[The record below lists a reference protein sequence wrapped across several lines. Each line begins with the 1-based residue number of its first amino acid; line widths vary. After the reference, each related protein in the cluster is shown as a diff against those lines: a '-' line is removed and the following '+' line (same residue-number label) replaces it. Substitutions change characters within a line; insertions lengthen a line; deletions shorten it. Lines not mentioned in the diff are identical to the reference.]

1 MKELNGTL
9 GSMHQMLTGDS
20 LERVLNGVLG
30 LMHGMLI
37 GLGTIVPGMALA
49 AMAGPGPL
57 ALPESEP
64 VPPVTLTIEVD
75 GGAAYLKENL
85 TLKFTF
91 VNNAE
96 PSLTIDSQ
104 AFGPGAFT
112 LKDPKGRGP
121 GAATD
126 AAAPG
131 TPLVVEGY
139 GSTEHRV
146 NLSAWYPKL
155 TAKETTWEIA
165 WSHPPFAE
173 PPLKVRIIRPHDPEK
188 DRFAEV
194 ETDLGTMKWALL
206 PNFAPKHV
214 RRFVDLA
221 RQGHYDGLTFF
232 RYVPGV
238 QAEGG
243 APAGGESDQWV
254 RLVPPELAPDLVPV
268 QGLIGAVRPQGSTTT
283 SMTSDSIFF
292 VTLGDAGFMQGS
304 QTFFGRIVKGYE
316 VMARMN
322 QIENRGPTG
331 DARAYLLA
339 NPVTIRKI
347 TISRR

>member
-1 MKELNGTL
+1 M
-9 GSMHQMLTGDS
+9 
-20 LERVLNGVLG
+20 
-30 LMHGMLI
+30 MHGMLG
-37 GLGTIVPGMALA
+37 GLGTIVLGVSIIVC
-49 AMAGPGPL
+49 GPGVGAVQP
-57 ALPESEP
+57 PESDTGP
-64 VPPVTLTIEVD
+64 RDIALTLEID

-91 VNNAE
+91 VNSAE
-96 PSLTIDSQ
+96 PSLTLDPS
-104 AFGPGAFT
+104 AFGPGAFS
-112 LKDPKGRGP
+112 LQDSKGKGP
-121 GAATD
+121 GPAS
-126 AAAPG
+126 AAPAPG
-131 TPLVVEGY
+131 APLVVEGY
-139 GSTEHRV
+139 GSTTHQV

-155 TAKETTWEIA
+155 TAKETTWDIV

-173 PPLKVRIIRPHDPEK
+173 TPIKVRIIRPHDPEK

-206 PNFAPKHV
+206 PNFAPNHV
-214 RRFVDLA
+214 KRFVDLA

-268 QGLIGAVRPQGSTTT
+268 QGLVGAARPQGSTVT

-292 VTLGDAGFMQGS
+292 VTLGEAGFMRGS
-304 QTFFGRIVKGYE
+304 QTFFGRIVEGFE

-322 QIENRGPTG
+322 QIGNRGATG
-331 DARAYLLA
+331 DASAFLLA
-339 NPVTIRKI
+339 KPVTIRRI
-347 TISRR
+347 TILRR